1 MFFLV
6 DASFCVYVFS
16 SFLLIVF
23 HVQSFTELVK
33 NHLLFYH
40 LLSYAYDHT
49 MCSHH
54 TIKSPRKQ
62 FIIYSLGRIL
72 TMNFILFFYLFIY
85 IQFHKRAIAST
96 KHNVSNL
103 NLDHKRKQEKQL
115 EFKPNV
121 KFDLNF

>member
-1 MFFLV
+1 
-6 DASFCVYVFS
+6 
-16 SFLLIVF
+16 
-23 HVQSFTELVK
+23 
-33 NHLLFYH
+33 
-40 LLSYAYDHT
+40 

-62 FIIYSLGRIL
+62 FIIYALGRLIDTYNEFHL
-72 TMNFILFFYLFIY
+72 IFYLFIY

-96 KHNVSNL
+96 KHNVSNQ

-115 EFKPNV
+115 EFKPNG